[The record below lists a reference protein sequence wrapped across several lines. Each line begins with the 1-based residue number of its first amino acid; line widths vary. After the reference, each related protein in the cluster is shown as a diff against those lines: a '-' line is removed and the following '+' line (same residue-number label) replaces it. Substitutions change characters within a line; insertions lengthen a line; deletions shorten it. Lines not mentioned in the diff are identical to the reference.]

1 MLVSTTLPLGKTAL
15 VPSTDA
21 MEAAVIPDAK
31 EPDGPYDEIVG
42 LENGLAEAIEVKL
55 DGDGVVVL
63 ENDLGGAIEVFRKA
77 RVYRYT
83 QKKRN

>member
-1 MLVSTTLPLGKTAL
+1 MPLGKTAS

-31 EPDGPYDEIVG
+31 EPDDPCDEIVG
-42 LENGLAEAIEVKL
+42 LENDLAEAIEVKL

-63 ENDLGGAIEVFRKA
+63 ENNLGGAIEVFGKPGCTGIPR
-77 RVYRYT
+77 
-83 QKKRN
+83 KKRK